1 MSDPRILNARA
12 NKSLGQH
19 FLFDPD
25 ILNRTALSAGPVEG
39 RTIIEVGPG
48 PGGLTAALLRN
59 GAKKVIAVEMD
70 SRFAENLR
78 SWKECKEERL
88 SVVEGNGLEINY
100 EKLVEDEDQP
110 VKIIANLPYNVGT
123 PMLINWIKAGAWR
136 GEMGLMFQHEV
147 AARVCAQ
154 PGEKHYGRLAVL
166 SQAVANTH
174 IAFTLPP
181 GAFKPPPKVDSSV
194 AVLMPLAEEKKYPFL
209 DTLEQ
214 VTGTAF
220 GQRRKMLRASLKS
233 LAKTKGLNAQEWL
246 ESCDIDPTRRA
257 ETLEQFE
264 FRALTDAFRAG

>member
-1 MSDPRILNARA
+1 MSEPHILNARA

-25 ILNRTALSAGPVEG
+25 ILNRTALCTGPVEG
-39 RTIIEVGPG
+39 RTVIEVGPG

-70 SRFAENLR
+70 PRFAENLR
-78 SWKECKEERL
+78 SWKECKEGRL
-88 SVVEGNGLEINY
+88 SVVGGDGLTLDY
-100 EKLVEDEDQP
+100 EKLVEGESLP

-123 PMLINWIKAGAWR
+123 PMLVNWIKSKSWR

-147 AARVCAQ
+147 AIRVCAQ
-154 PGEKHYGRLAVL
+154 PEDKHYGRLAVL

-194 AVLMPLAEEKKYPFL
+194 AVLMPLADEEKYPHL
-209 DTLEQ
+209 GALEK
-214 VTGTAF
+214 VTAAAF
-220 GQRRKMLRASLKS
+220 GQRRKMLRAALKS
-233 LAKTKGLNAQEWL
+233 LAKTKNLDATEWL
-246 ESCDIDPTRRA
+246 EKCDIDPTRRA
-257 ETLEQFE
+257 ETLTQHE
-264 FRALTDAFRAG
+264 FRALTDGFLLG